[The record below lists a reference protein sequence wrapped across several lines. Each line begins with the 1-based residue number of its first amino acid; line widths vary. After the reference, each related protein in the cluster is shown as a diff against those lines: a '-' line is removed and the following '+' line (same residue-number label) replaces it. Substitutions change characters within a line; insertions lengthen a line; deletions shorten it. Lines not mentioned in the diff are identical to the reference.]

1 MLVLLDTETKEL
13 IAKFI
18 DEKIARFAGCALSKE
33 TRRPLTLAITEAA
46 RIPMARFR
54 DGQEVHY
61 TASIHYL

>member
-13 IAKFI
+13 VAKFI
-18 DEKIARFAGCALSKE
+18 DEKIARIAGCALSKE